1 MKHKIL
7 IILFTLGIL
16 PCFLLSA
23 TLNVKQDGSGD
34 YITIQAA
41 INAAAENDTI
51 LVYPGRYHENIE
63 IMDKKLSIGSLEMIT
78 ADSTYIAQTII
89 DGDHSGSCFNVR
101 FSEISLRGFYMT
113 NGAGTFTEPYSVRQG
128 GAIYTSYSKLDII
141 NCRMI
146 DNKAYYCGG
155 IYVNYGSIF
164 LAGTIVA
171 NNRAKAGAAL
181 HYVGYTP
188 GEDTLTF
195 DPDNRCSIYN
205 NQSSSY
211 NDIAIITSAFESI
224 DIYLDKFTVDIDS
237 EYFKE
242 CFRAYHSINWLLDL
256 NFYYNEA
263 VLVQQA
269 ADLYVSP
276 DGDDENS
283 GLSPASPL
291 KSIDKAIHRIE
302 ADADNPRIIHLAN
315 GYYGDEQHFPLNLR
329 SYVSLIGESESGVVF
344 EGSEVFLR
352 GWDTEKEVMIKNI
365 TFTGTINNGQ
375 YFWRLIDLNHN
386 SMFVDG
392 VLDKPSFHL
401 ENLSFRKVRPVYN
414 DKAFCLIFVSYPEKF
429 ILRNITVENC
439 EYHSGFYL
447 WGANVDADNIT
458 FKNNPNPITRPV
470 EGGAIAIYTNNP
482 IATGGDSFYR
492 NVSITNCHS
501 RSNGASGSGMIRIT
515 HSHASTD
522 FRNYFINCTIAD
534 NIWDTGY
541 GSVVNME
548 DDAKATFINSIISY
562 DRGTAFMLNHTSVTM
577 PVHLQIMN
585 CLLGNSGS
593 LENQVYSTWDLN
605 EVEWYGTNMTG
616 DPGFYAWEP
625 EHPYTLGQDSPC
637 IDAGTTD
644 LRELNMSSFYEFP
657 AYDLAGNPRIYGD
670 EIDLGAYEW
679 QGQVGVEDLVES
691 PIISISNYPNPFNPE
706 TTISYS
712 IAKAAKVKLDIYNLK
727 GQLVKTLVNK
737 ELNAGSHSVNWD
749 GKDMNDRSVSSGV
762 YFYRL
767 TTPDF
772 TQSKKM
778 IMMK

>member
-23 TLNVKQDGSGD
+23 TLNVKQNGSGD
-34 YITIQAA
+34 YITIQSA

-63 IMDKKLSIGSLEMIT
+63 IMDRKLSIGSLEMIT

-89 DGDHSGSCFNVR
+89 DGNHSGSCILIQN
-101 FSEISLRGFYMT
+101 SEITLRGFYLT
-113 NGAGTFTEPYSVRQG
+113 NGIGTVIGVWEERTG
-128 GAIYTSYSKLDII
+128 GAIYASSSKLDII
-141 NCRMI
+141 NCHVI
-146 DNKAYYCGG
+146 GNNAYTSGG
-155 IYVNYGSIF
+155 INMVNCSIY
-164 LAGTIVA
+164 LAGTVIA
-171 NNRAKAGAAL
+171 NNRAKGAAAL
-181 HYVGYTP
+181 QYGGYTT
-188 GEDTLTF
+188 GADYLTF

-205 NQSSSY
+205 NQSSLN
-211 NDIAIITSAFESI
+211 NDIGILTNAFESI

-242 CFRAYHSINWLLDL
+242 CVRAYHSTKGPLEL
-256 NFYYNEA
+256 NFYYNET

-269 ADLYVSP
+269 ADMYVSP

-291 KSIDKAIHRIE
+291 KSIDQAIHRIE

-315 GYYGDEQHFPLNLR
+315 GHYGDEQHFPLNLR
-329 SYVSLIGESESGVVF
+329 SYVSLIGESEEGVIF
-344 EGSEVFLR
+344 ESSDFFLR
-352 GWDTEKEVMIKNI
+352 GWNTEKEVMIKNI
-365 TFTGTINNGQ
+365 TFTGTIDNYS
-375 YFWRLIDLNHN
+375 YFNSLVDLNHY

-401 ENLSFRKVRPVYN
+401 ENLSFREVRPFYC
-414 DKAFCLIFVSYPEKF
+414 DEAFCLINTTYPEKL
-429 ILRNITVENC
+429 ILRNITVEDC

-447 WGANVDADNIT
+447 WGGNVDADNIT
-458 FKNNPNPITRPV
+458 FKNNLNPISRQVQGTP
-470 EGGAIAIYTNNP
+470 IQIYTNNP
-482 IATGGDSFYR
+482 RATGGDSFYR

-501 RSNGASGSGMIRIT
+501 RSNGAWSSGMIKIT

-562 DRGTAFMLNHTSVTM
+562 DRGTAFMLKHTSVTM

-593 LENQVYSTWDLN
+593 LESQVYSTWDLN

-644 LRELNMSSFYEFP
+644 LRVLNMSSFYEFP

-712 IAKAAKVKLDIYNLK
+712 IAKVAKVKLDIYNLK

>member
-34 YITIQAA
+34 YITIQSA

-51 LVYPGRYHENIE
+51 LVYPGRYHENVE
-63 IMDKKLSIGSLEMIT
+63 IMERKLSIGSLEMIT

-89 DGDHSGSCFNVR
+89 DADHSGSCFLIQH
-101 FSEISLRGFYMT
+101 SEISLRGLYMT
-113 NGAGTFTEPYSVRQG
+113 NGAGTVTEPYNLRQG

-141 NCRMI
+141 NCHVI
-146 DNKAYYCGG
+146 DNRAYYCGG

-205 NQSSSY
+205 NQSSCF
-211 NDIAIITSAFESI
+211 NDIAISTSAFESI
-224 DIYLDKFTVDIDS
+224 NVYLDKFTVDIDS

-242 CFRAYHSINWLLDL
+242 CVYANHRLKGPLEL

-291 KSIDKAIHRIE
+291 KSIDQAIHRIE
-302 ADADNPRIIHLAN
+302 ADADNPRIIHIAN
-315 GYYGDEQHFPLNLR
+315 GHYGDEQHFPLNLR
-329 SYVSLIGESESGVVF
+329 SYVSLIGESEDGVIF
-344 EGSEVFLR
+344 ESSDFFLR

-365 TFTGTINNGQ
+365 TFTGAIRNEFN
-375 YFWRLIDLNHN
+375 FDSLIDLNYN
-386 SMFVDG
+386 SKIIDG

-401 ENLSFRKVRPVYN
+401 ENLSFREVRPLYCERSLV
-414 DKAFCLIFVSYPEKF
+414 LIRMQYPEKL
-429 ILRNITVENC
+429 ILRNITIEDC
-439 EYHSGFYL
+439 EYHAGFYF
-447 WGANVDADNIT
+447 WGGNVDADNIT

-470 EGGAIAIYTNNP
+470 NGAPIAIYTNNP
-482 IATGGDSFYR
+482 GATGGDSFYR

-501 RSNGASGSGMIRIT
+501 RSNGAWSSGMIEIT

-562 DRGTAFMLNHTSVTM
+562 DRGTAFMLKHTSVTM

-593 LENQVYSTWDLN
+593 LESQVYSTWDLN

-616 DPGFYAWEP
+616 DPLFYAWEP

-644 LRELNMSSFYEFP
+644 LRALNISSFYEFP

-670 EIDLGAYEW
+670 EIDMGAYEW
-679 QGQVGVEDLVES
+679 QGQVGVEDLVEL

-706 TTISYS
+706 TTITFELKEPAMTSL
-712 IAKAAKVKLDIYNLK
+712 KIYNTR
-727 GQLVKTLVNK
+727 GQLVKTLVD
-737 ELNAGSHSVNWD
+737 EEMSAGRHSRIWD
-749 GKDMNDRSVSSGV
+749 GLDDDGSAVASGV
-762 YFYRL
+762 YLYKINSKK
-767 TTPDF
+767 
-772 TQSKKM
+772 QSKSRKM